1 MDIFRGIMKQMFDK
15 FVCNIFFGEVTDF
28 IEGVI
33 MNVEENESICIFRKF
48 IKCVVNFVAIQ
59 F

>member
-1 MDIFRGIMKQMFDK
+1 MFDK
-15 FVCNIFFGEVTDF
+15 FVCNILFGEITDF

-48 IKCVVNFVAIQ
+48 TKCVVNFVATQ